1 MSPSPEPAV
10 DPEIAEAIEYL
21 PDGEFEAMPGLDE
34 EQALRFFSF
43 ARRLYRRSCDQA
55 TGLHHLPMGP
65 VILVA
70 NQAGQFP
77 FDAISIAVASLLYAS
92 PPRLLRLLRPG
103 SSRFPIPA
111 ALTQA
116 GITPVTEVAGST
128 LLREGHA
135 LLSFPEGLLTP
146 SKITRDRSRL
156 LPFALEPFR
165 LAIHHKA
172 TLVPVAVQAVVPL
185 LGAVNFFPLPSR
197 LRITVG
203 EPIEALGD
211 ERPDGLAAALQAR
224 IQRLLHG
231 GPPLL
236 GRG

>member
-1 MSPSPEPAV
+1 MRFPTEPAV
-10 DPEIAEAIEYL
+10 DPEIAEAIDSL
-21 PDGEFEAMPGLDE
+21 PDGEFEAMPGLNP
-34 EQALRFFSF
+34 EQTLRFFSL
-43 ARRLYRRSCDQA
+43 ARKVYRRTCEQA

-65 VILVA
+65 ILVVA

-77 FDAISIAVASLLYAS
+77 LDAISIAIASLLYAS

-103 SSRFPIPA
+103 SSRFPVPA
-111 ALTQA
+111 ALTEA

-146 SKITRDRSRL
+146 SKIARDRNRL

-165 LAIHHKA
+165 LAIQHRA
-172 TLVPVAVQAVVPL
+172 TLVPVAVQAIVPL
-185 LGAVNFFPLPSR
+185 LGTVNFFPLPSR
-197 LRITVG
+197 LKITVG
-203 EPIEALGD
+203 EPIAALGD
-211 ERPDGLAAALQAR
+211 ERPEGLAASLQAR
-224 IQRLLHG
+224 VQRLLHG

-236 GRG
+236 ERG